1 MAYPTPSPDVLE
13 AASDLSTPFPAIPAA
28 EHRTQVREAL
38 AKAGIESGVVYLRG
52 DVTAERHH
60 TDVEVMFRQESNF
73 LYVTG
78 CEEPG
83 YHYLLDVA
91 SGESFLF
98 APVVELDEAVW
109 IGMPPSLE
117 DQTETYGLPVLGG
130 VPALQEKLAELDPA
144 AVYVLD
150 IESNYEALGE
160 EFAARVAKEVAT
172 EALTNARLRKTEGE
186 AALIRRANA
195 ISHRAHV
202 AVMRAASLATSETA
216 LEALFRYT
224 CHKHGAKQQAY
235 LPIIGAGANAA
246 TLHYG
251 RNLAPLATA
260 AASPHALVLVD
271 AGCEVRGYASDIT
284 RTFPAQGTFTDEARH
299 IYQTVLN
306 TQIAVIEQLRPG
318 VQWEDMHRVAERV
331 IAEGLIEA
339 GILVGDIED
348 VLAAHAQ
355 AVFLPHGLG
364 HLLGLDVHDVGGYPK
379 GTERIPE
386 PSIRY
391 LRMRRALEPGM
402 VVTVE
407 PGIYFT
413 ALVIENAKNDETVAP
428 FIDFEVVERYMP
440 VGGVRIEDNI
450 LITEDG
456 YLNLT
461 DVPKTVEEIEAIM
474 ADAA

>member
-1 MAYPTPSPDVLE
+1 MAYPTPSPDVLA
-13 AASDLSTPFPAIPAA
+13 AASDLSTPFPVIPAA

-117 DQTETYGLPVLGG
+117 DQTETYGLPVLG
-130 VPALQEKLAELDPA
+130 VAPQLANGDGQSKPPMFQYSVTGNSWSA
-144 AVYVLD
+144 
-150 IESNYEALGE
+150 
-160 EFAARVAKEVAT
+160 AKEPSDQAVA
-172 EALTNARLRKTEGE
+172 NG
-186 AALIRRANA
+186 
-195 ISHRAHV
+195 H
-202 AVMRAASLATSETA
+202 ATSEMGEAGLVQFSAFGADPNAKSGVTA
-216 LEALFRYT
+216 NSKFM
-224 CHKHGAKQQAY
+224 
-235 LPIIGAGANAA
+235 
-246 TLHYG
+246 
-251 RNLAPLATA
+251 
-260 AASPHALVLVD
+260 
-271 AGCEVRGYASDIT
+271 
-284 RTFPAQGTFTDEARH
+284 GTFTDEARH

-331 IAEGLIEA
+331 IAQGLIDA

-428 FIDFEVVERYMP
+428 FIDFDVVERYMP

>member
-1 MAYPTPSPDVLE
+1 MLPVKPCAHLTTLSSLFTRVFLGPAPRCTQAPARLFFGSFRPQSIRGPARPTFFLISPARAWSCSSSTNPAAAAPPAPRSSPCPQPTLQRLYNPVGPHALTLSPPYHLHSRRPVSTMAYPTPSPDVLE

-28 EHRTQVREAL
+28 EHRAQVREAL
-38 AKAGIESGVVYLRG
+38 AKAGIETGVVYLRG

-130 VPALQEKLAELDPA
+130 VPALQDKLAELDPA

-160 EFAARVAKEVAT
+160 EFASRVAKEVAT

-202 AVMRAASLATSETA
+202 AVMRAAALATSETA

-224 CHKHGAKQQAY
+224 CKKHGAKQQG
-235 LPIIGAGANAA
+235 LPSRSSAPGPTPRRCTTAA
-246 TLHYG
+246 TWRRSRPLRPRRMRWSWSMPG
-251 RNLAPLATA
+251 AKCVGTRPTLRARSRRRAP
-260 AASPHALVLVD
+260 SP
-271 AGCEVRGYASDIT
+271 T
-284 RTFPAQGTFTDEARH
+284 RRGTFTRRFS
-299 IYQTVLN
+299 TR
-306 TQIAVIEQLRPG
+306 RP
-318 VQWEDMHRVAERV
+318 R
-331 IAEGLIEA
+331 
-339 GILVGDIED
+339 
-348 VLAAHAQ
+348 
-355 AVFLPHGLG
+355 
-364 HLLGLDVHDVGGYPK
+364 
-379 GTERIPE
+379 
-386 PSIRY
+386 
-391 LRMRRALEPGM
+391 
-402 VVTVE
+402 
-407 PGIYFT
+407 
-413 ALVIENAKNDETVAP
+413 
-428 FIDFEVVERYMP
+428 
-440 VGGVRIEDNI
+440 
-450 LITEDG
+450 
-456 YLNLT
+456 
-461 DVPKTVEEIEAIM
+461 
-474 ADAA
+474 